1 MAIAYVHLAKVRCK
15 RVINIAIIMENNE
28 IRSNK
33 LNYIAPTETQIL
45 FVTNHIKCVLEDA
58 FLVSLNTKVS
68 SQTVIALSDNLQLVP
83 ISWANH
89 IGDLMKVED
98 HRQHK
103 VKLKQIRNSSGL

>member
-1 MAIAYVHLAKVRCK
+1 MISPPQKH
-15 RVINIAIIMENNE
+15 
-28 IRSNK
+28 
-33 LNYIAPTETQIL
+33 QIL
-45 FVTNHIKCVLEDA
+45 FVTNYIKCVLEDA

-68 SQTVIALSDNLQLVP
+68 RQTAIAFGDNLQLVP
-83 ISWANH
+83 ITRPNH

>member
-1 MAIAYVHLAKVRCK
+1 MILPPQKQK
-15 RVINIAIIMENNE
+15 
-28 IRSNK
+28 
-33 LNYIAPTETQIL
+33 IL

-58 FLVSLNTKVS
+58 FLVSLDTKVS
-68 SQTVIALSDNLQLVP
+68 RQTVIAFSDNLQLVP
-83 ISWANH
+83 IRKPNH

>member
-1 MAIAYVHLAKVRCK
+1 MLPSQKHKI
-15 RVINIAIIMENNE
+15 
-28 IRSNK
+28 
-33 LNYIAPTETQIL
+33 P

-58 FLVSLNTKVS
+58 FLASLNTKVS
-68 SQTVIALSDNLQLVP
+68 RHTVIAFSDNLQLVS
-83 ISWANH
+83 ISQPNH